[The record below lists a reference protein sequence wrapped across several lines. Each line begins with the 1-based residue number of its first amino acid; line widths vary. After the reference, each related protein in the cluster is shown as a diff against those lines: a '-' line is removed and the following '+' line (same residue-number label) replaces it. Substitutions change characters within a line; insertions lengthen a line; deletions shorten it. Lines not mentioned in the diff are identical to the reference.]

1 MYSFADIH
9 ESRKLKQARQKCQYV
24 DLLRFFC
31 ACYSLMSEEILTYS
45 PKKVKKNMWDPEK
58 SGSHRII

>member
-1 MYSFADIH
+1 MLTCCAFI
-9 ESRKLKQARQKCQYV
+9 
-24 DLLRFFC
+24 C